1 METLF
6 SKEVPSTQIPNYFTH
21 TQPKEFLMDS
31 IVDPSV
37 IPIDQSLKLT
47 PTAYVQNP
55 MVFEPMKSAQQPSIV
70 GGLFNPELRSAAE
83 MEYLQKRQDA
93 MKNEALTF
101 AQLTPAQQAQFG
113 FYRGGQQL
121 GDAIGGALGV
131 QDPQLKMIAM
141 TQQIAQG
148 ADLSNPES
156 LYQTAQKFAQIGNLT
171 MAKQYAD
178 QAKVLQESIT
188 KQIQEKASAGKSVA
202 ETAKLLSEA
211 QNKESTIQGLM
222 SRFSLS
228 KGDATTI
235 AGNPQLLEKYLT
247 PATSQAF
254 DILKTGKFT
263 PESVAAFANTGN
275 LSQLESFDMS
285 AKPSEPWLQVA
296 RELNLPAKKSFNDYT
311 PEQVQTVNKKLFDNE
326 IALKKAGAMAVQIP
340 LGDVLDKVYLS
351 KDREE
356 AAKNWAVA
364 GDAYKLTVPMIDK
377 LDKVEKTVSNAF
389 TGAGADAKL
398 AFAKGLSAVGVKIS
412 DRATDSEIAN
422 AISAQVVQQIAKVFP
437 GSQSNKELEQL
448 VKSKFNL
455 QQELPTILRL
465 IRQAR
470 DEMYAQK
477 LTYEQGAKLNDKDR
491 TSFNANLAQ
500 GQNYQ
505 KIQEYRNLEDKYNQ
519 AAQGKVTIT
528 PEERQR
534 AIQLKTELGL

>member
-1 METLF
+1 MALTTEDITGLF
-6 SKEVPSTQIPNYFTH
+6 VPPVTTD
-21 TQPKEFLMDS
+21 TQPKDFLLDS
-31 IVDPSV
+31 QVDGNV
-37 IPIDQSLKLT
+37 ISNDSQSLGLT
-47 PTAYVQNP
+47 PNPYIQNP
-55 MVFEPMKSAQQPSIV
+55 FIFEPMRANQPQSIV
-70 GGLFNPELRSAAE
+70 GGMFSPEISRAAE
-83 MEYLQKRQDA
+83 IDYLQKRQKA
-93 MKNEALTF
+93 MQNEALAY
-101 AQLTPAQQAQFG
+101 AQLSPTEKAQYN

-121 GDAIGGALGV
+121 GDVVGGALGG
-131 QDPQLKMIAM
+131 QDPQLRMIAQRQAL
-141 TQQIAQG
+141 TSQL
-148 ADLSNPES
+148 DLSNPES
-156 LYQTAQKFAQIGNLT
+156 LIKGAQLASQSGDTQFAMSLVDR
-171 MAKQYAD
+171 AKA
-178 QAKVLQESIT
+178 LQESIA
-188 KQIQEKASAGKSVA
+188 KQTQERASAGKSLA
-202 ETAKLLSEA
+202 ETAKILSES

-285 AKPSEPWLQVA
+285 AKPSEPWLEVA
-296 RELNLPAKKSFNDYT
+296 RELKLPARKSFNDYA
-311 PEQVQTVNKKLFDNE
+311 PEEVALVNKKLFDRE
-326 IALKKAGAMAVQIP
+326 IELKKAGAMAVQIP

-505 KIQEYRNLEDKYNQ
+505 KIQEYRNLESKYNQ

-528 PEERQR
+528 PEERQK